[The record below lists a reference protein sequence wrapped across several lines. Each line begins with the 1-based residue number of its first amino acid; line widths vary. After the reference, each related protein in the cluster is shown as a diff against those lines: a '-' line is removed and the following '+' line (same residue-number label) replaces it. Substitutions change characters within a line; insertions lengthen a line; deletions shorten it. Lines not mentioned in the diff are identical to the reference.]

1 MKVHRQA
8 GNKAIC
14 AGISLGPCGNSD
26 TGIARVRMT
35 STPGNRECEEIVLR
49 T

>member
-1 MKVHRQA
+1 MKVHSQA

-14 AGISLGPCGNSD
+14 AGISLGPCGNSEPESLEYE
-26 TGIARVRMT
+26 GRQPV
-35 STPGNRECEEIVLR
+35 NRECEEIVLR